1 MKTLKK
7 IIFVWSIVLLTS
19 ISFNAAAQC
28 PMCKTALVKARES
41 GETQVGNTLNDGILY
56 LFAFPYIVA
65 GLFGFI
71 YYKKYK
77 QHKASKAI

>member
-1 MKTLKK
+1 MKAFKILVLCLALLLVADTLQ
-7 IIFVWSIVLLTS
+7 
-19 ISFNAAAQC
+19 AQC
-28 PMCKTALVKARES
+28 PMCKTALIKARES

-65 GLFGFI
+65 GVFGYI

>member
-1 MKTLKK
+1 
-7 IIFVWSIVLLTS
+7 
-19 ISFNAAAQC
+19 
-28 PMCKTALVKARES
+28 
-41 GETQVGNTLNDGILY
+41 LNDGILY

-71 YYKKYK
+71 YYKKYR

>member
-1 MKTLKK
+1 MKAIK
-7 IIFVWSIVLLTS
+7 ILVLCIALLLV
-19 ISFNAAAQC
+19 ADALQAQC
-28 PMCKTALVKARES
+28 TMCKTALVKARES

-71 YYKKYK
+71 YYKKYR

>member
-1 MKTLKK
+1 MQAIK
-7 IIFVWSIVLLTS
+7 ILVLCIALMLM
-19 ISFNAAAQC
+19 ADALQAQC

-65 GLFGFI
+65 GVFGYI

>member
-1 MKTLKK
+1 MKAIK
-7 IIFVWSIVLLTS
+7 ILVLCIALLLV
-19 ISFNAAAQC
+19 ADALHAQC
-28 PMCKTALVKARES
+28 PMCKTALVKAREN

>member
-1 MKTLKK
+1 MKAIKILVLCIALLLVADALK
-7 IIFVWSIVLLTS
+7 
-19 ISFNAAAQC
+19 AQC

-71 YYKKYK
+71 YYKKYR